1 MLLGLGS
8 VYSQEINVL
17 GFYQQTTDLTASTYP
32 RNDLNDKVCAL
43 IKVVITEP
51 NVKFEGNV
59 IGDVEFRTNEY
70 WVYVSNGTKQLKVKA
85 ANALP
90 LLINFKDYGIVD
102 VKSKLTYELFLK
114 KESNEASKPQMQKLT
129 VKVEPHDSKVK
140 IDGFDFPV
148 SGGIVM
154 TILPVGTH
162 DVAVVND
169 SIVKTK
175 QITLFASSPKEIVI
189 DLNPENHDG
198 GNTVTAA
205 ELYDNE
211 LNKML
216 AECSEEIV
224 MSEEELNYN
233 NALEYIKE
241 GNDEEAEKLALR
253 AISKGYGV
261 CYEIL
266 GILLNLGYYDDNQS
280 KYSDIKALVYNW
292 KEAKLKEAA
301 SKEAEYTVPT
311 FGIR

>member
-70 WVYVSNGTKQLKVKA
+70 WVYVSNGTKQLKVKV

-129 VKVEPHDSKVK
+129 VKVEPHDSKVE

-169 SIVKTK
+169 SIVKTE

-189 DLNPENHDG
+189 DLNLK
-198 GNTVTAA
+198 NTNNSNSITDVAD
-205 ELYDNE
+205 L
-211 LNKML
+211 
-216 AECSEEIV
+216 
-224 MSEEELNYN
+224 SEEELIYYN
-233 NALEYIKE
+233 AVNYIKV
-241 GNDEEAEKLALR
+241 GADEEAEKLALK
-253 AISKGYGV
+253 AISQGYGV

-292 KEAKLKEAA
+292 KEAKLREAA